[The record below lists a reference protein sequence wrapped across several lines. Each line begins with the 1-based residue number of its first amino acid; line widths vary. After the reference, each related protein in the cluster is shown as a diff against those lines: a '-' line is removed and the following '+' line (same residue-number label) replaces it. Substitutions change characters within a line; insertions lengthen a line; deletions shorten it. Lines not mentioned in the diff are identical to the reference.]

1 MDEAKLT
8 TSVMVHE
15 GLRLKPYTDTAGK
28 ISIGYGRNLSDN
40 GISNSEAADMLSSDL
55 QSAIVQAQAQP
66 WWPNVQDSDARAR
79 AFCEIVFNMGIGS
92 LATFREALDAAMR
105 SDWDAC
111 AEQFLAS
118 VWASE
123 VGERANF
130 LAEMIRTDQDA
141 TP

>member
-1 MDEAKLT
+1 MQ
-8 TSVMVHE
+8 TSADYPSPHLRFNRSATLNVHE
-15 GLRLKPYTDTAGK
+15 
-28 ISIGYGRNLSDN
+28 SINLFRGSLSDN